1 MNSDNTTESK
11 QLNFERGESREPT
24 PSQIDEVAR
33 LLSGESLEEPN
44 DEKPG
49 DAESGAAERES
60 DKTPGKP
67 TTLDELAERL
77 SVNVSDLYNLQVPFG
92 GGESP
97 KTLGQIKDLVSDI
110 DAFEMERLTWSE
122 TRAKK
127 EADFMRSA
135 QELTEVL
142 QLIPKNAISKELLQR
157 VSERRTAAKQR
168 EDMLLRD
175 AIPDWADE
183 QTETRERQLMQAH
196 LKDYGFPEGYLDN
209 LIDHKTVKFIRDA
222 ALRKQRI
229 DNALERV
236 RTVKKPGQ
244 KPSERPA
251 VSKAESRRQAR
262 RVRSHNQ
269 IAQIVDLINNG

>member
-1 MNSDNTTESK
+1 MNSDNTTESRE
-11 QLNFERGESREPT
+11 LTYERGESREPT

-33 LLSGESLEEPN
+33 LLAGESLEEP
-44 DEKPG
+44 DAEKPG
-49 DAESGAAERES
+49 EEESAAAERES
-60 DKTPGKP
+60 DEKPGKP

-77 SVNVSDLYNLQVPFG
+77 NVNVSDLYNLQVPFG

-110 DAFEMERLTWSE
+110 DAFELERLTFSE
-122 TRAKK
+122 QRAKK

-142 QLIPKNAISKELLQR
+142 QLIPKSAISNELLQR
-157 VSERRTAAKQR
+157 VNERRVAAKER
-168 EDMLLRD
+168 EDRLLRG

-183 QTETRERQLMQAH
+183 QTETRERQVMQAH

-222 ALRKQRI
+222 ALRKERI
-229 DNALERV
+229 DKALERV

-251 VSKAESRRQAR
+251 VSKAETRRRAR
-262 RVRSHNQ
+262 RVRSQNQ